1 MNSSPP
7 SAPSF
12 PPTGEAAPAQQL
24 QKQKNDEAKQML
36 MLSRVLSPEARDR
49 LQSYLLQMSQRGALS
64 RPLDD
69 KQLISLLSQV
79 GGLNEADCDVQQQSP
94 TTFVKRKSGIDD
106 DEDLDL
112 SQFGI

>member
-1 MNSSPP
+1 MYVHHLLPLILVNRVAIVKP
-7 SAPSF
+7 
-12 PPTGEAAPAQQL
+12 
-24 QKQKNDEAKQML
+24 DRAKL
-36 MLSRVLSPEARDR
+36 V
-49 LQSYLLQMSQRGALS
+49 QSYLLQMSQRGALS